1 MLEKIIF
8 QVVIRDFKNHLT
20 LTGMFYIF
28 CYMDNSE
35 LFDDSLS
42 PCMEDE
48 WRHGPSTADMC
59 CFREEGWMGPFKLL
73 SAEGVRRVMDE
84 YRTCRI
90 RFHHSMPGA
99 AGTSQFDEQAGTSQ
113 FNEQKCLW
121 MKSMHIYLPL
131 FARIVSHPAVVE
143 KVAAVLAQPLI
154 AWGTTIVQRGPGEVH
169 RWHGDVEH
177 YDWEGVSAF
186 LGLAGISAG
195 SSLKVV
201 TGSHRFGNL
210 PQAFGHLSD
219 DQIQEKASRLY
230 PAATVKTIEVS
241 EGGFFLFAGKLWH
254 GSSNRSQETRSAMLA
269 QYASS
274 SARIRIP
281 LNFDEPVKWDTY
293 RPPCLLVKGRPDD
306 QHANQPNDQR
316 ANQPDDQRANPIVRV
331 DDVTRDGATASAG
344 KPGKGFVR

>member
-1 MLEKIIF
+1 
-8 QVVIRDFKNHLT
+8 
-20 LTGMFYIF
+20 
-28 CYMDNSE
+28 MDYSE

-48 WRHGPSTADMC
+48 WRHGPSAADMC

-84 YRTCRI
+84 YRACRI
-90 RFHHSMPGA
+90 PFHHSMPGA
-99 AGTSQFDEQAGTSQ
+99 AGTSQFD
-113 FNEQKCLW
+113 EQKCLW

-143 KVAAVLAQPLI
+143 KAAAVLAQPLI

-177 YDWEGVSAF
+177 YDWEGVSVF

-210 PQAFGHLSD
+210 PQAYGHLSD
-219 DQIQEKASRLY
+219 EQIQEKAGRVY
-230 PAATVKTIEVS
+230 PAATLKTIEVS
-241 EGGFFLFAGKLWH
+241 EGEFFLFAGKLWH
-254 GSSNRSQETRSAMLA
+254 GSSNRSRETRSAMLA

-281 LNFDEPVKWDTY
+281 LNYDEPVRWDTY
-293 RPPCLLVKGRPDD
+293 RPPCLLVKG
-306 QHANQPNDQR
+306 
-316 ANQPDDQRANPIVRV
+316 QPDDRGDEPGANRVVRA
-331 DDVTRDGATASAG
+331 DDVMRDAATASAG
-344 KPGKGFVR
+344 THGKGFVL